1 MPPHGFLGRILVPHW
16 MYLGGQALTMD
27 GTSQQAVLPSEATI
41 VEIRA
46 ETADIYFGINAPI
59 ANVTSPGYVPANGG
73 EIIGPLSNL
82 NALTLYGTAAG
93 AGVAHIMYF
102 TER

>member
-1 MPPHGFLGRILVPHW
+1 
-16 MYLGGQALTMD
+16 MD
-27 GTSQQAVLPSEATI
+27 GTVQAATLPSEATI

-46 ETADIYFGINAPI
+46 ENADVYFGINVPI
-59 ANVTSPGYVPANGG
+59 VTALSMGYVPANGG

-82 NALTLYGTAAG
+82 NTLSFFGTAAG
-93 AGVAHIMYF
+93 AAVAHIMYF